1 MDKTTVD
8 LLELSDSQKTEFLDN
23 TRAYLKQQVE
33 EKNYYSSISLS
44 SLEKENIGLGFNLNV
59 KGERKMSSLK
69 NTIEKIRNLEDEKKS
84 LLLEIDEL
92 KKMSEARATALE
104 CEVNALQDKVKS
116 LRILTLGPE
125 PSVDQR
131 QKNGKNKTFQV

>member
-1 MDKTTVD
+1 MAKTTVD
-8 LLELSDSQKTEFLDN
+8 LLELSDSQKTDFLDN

-59 KGERKMSSLK
+59 KGEHKMSSLK
-69 NTIEKIRNLEDEKKS
+69 TTIEKIRNLEDEKKS

-104 CEVNALQDKVKS
+104 CEVNALRDEVKS
-116 LRILTLGPE
+116 LKILMTGIE
-125 PSVDQR
+125 PRADR
-131 QKNGKNKTFQV
+131 RLKK